1 MRITANGVGMS
12 YLLDGV
18 VGGRPAAAPVVTLS
32 HALAA
37 SSTMW
42 SAQTAALASSY
53 GVLRYDTRGHGE
65 TETPPGPYTLE
76 QLADDAYALFRGL
89 GVERTHFVGLSMGGM
104 IGQHLALRHPE
115 VLSSLVLCDTAPRMP
130 RGARALWDERI
141 REAQECGR
149 EPNVAS
155 APGRWFTPAFLETHP
170 EVIERIQ
177 AMIGG
182 TDSQGFMN
190 CARAIQEMDLLDRLP
205 EISVPTLIIV
215 GEHDPGSPVEAA
227 EAMRDRIPGAQL
239 VVLKSASHLSNVEQ
253 PEAFNRALL
262 DFLGQIL

>member
-1 MRITANGVGMS
+1 MRIVANGVGMS

-37 SSTMW
+37 SSAMW
-42 SAQTAALASSY
+42 SAQVAALAPSY

-130 RGARALWDERI
+130 R
-141 REAQECGR
+141 
-149 EPNVAS
+149 
-155 APGRWFTPAFLETHP
+155 
-170 EVIERIQ
+170 
-177 AMIGG
+177 
-182 TDSQGFMN
+182 
-190 CARAIQEMDLLDRLP
+190 
-205 EISVPTLIIV
+205 
-215 GEHDPGSPVEAA
+215 
-227 EAMRDRIPGAQL
+227 
-239 VVLKSASHLSNVEQ
+239 
-253 PEAFNRALL
+253 
-262 DFLGQIL
+262 